1 MGLSPREYFSHVN
14 IFRLQPIDSDI
25 QSDGLTAS
33 SDSRKTEARGARVL
47 VIDDERLV
55 ADSLSEILKHF
66 DYDAA
71 PFYNGE
77 TAIDAARERC
87 PDFVVSDVIM
97 PTLNGVETVMKI
109 REICPHTR
117 VILLSGNAA
126 TADLLK
132 QASSQGQE
140 FELLAKPVHPD
151 ELLRRLH

>member
-1 MGLSPREYFSHVN
+1 MGLSALGYFPHAN

-25 QSDGLTAS
+25 QTDDLERAS
-33 SDSRKTEARGARVL
+33 ESRETDMRGPRVL
-47 VIDDERLV
+47 VIDDEKLV

-66 DYDAA
+66 HYDAA

-77 TAIDAARERC
+77 TAIEAAREKC
-87 PDFVVSDVIM
+87 PDFVLSDVVM
-97 PTLNGVETVMKI
+97 PTLNGVETVIKI
-109 REICPHTR
+109 RELCPHAR

-132 QASSQGQE
+132 QAYSEGQD

-151 ELLRRLH
+151 ELLRRLQ